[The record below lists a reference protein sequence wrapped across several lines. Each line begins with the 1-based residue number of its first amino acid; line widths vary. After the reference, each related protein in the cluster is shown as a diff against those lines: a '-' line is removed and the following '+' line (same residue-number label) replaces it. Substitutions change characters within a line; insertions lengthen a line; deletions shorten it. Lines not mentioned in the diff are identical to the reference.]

1 MSSSGRAPAPPL
13 RTPRRDARSRH
24 DPGRASRLPER
35 APRTALDRVN
45 PVTRITAAV
54 IVSLPLLVT
63 LDWVS
68 GATMTGIV
76 LAAAFALGFGAR
88 FVARRVWPVLLL
100 APLAGLNM
108 ALYGKPGGAVHL
120 DWFLVHVTDN
130 SLQLAVAVMLRVLA
144 LGVPAILLFTGID
157 PTDLADGLAQVWRLP
172 ARFVLGALAGFRLV
186 GRFVDDWR
194 SLALARRARGL
205 GDTGAVRRW
214 ATMAFAMLVIAIR
227 RGSKLATAME
237 ARGFG
242 TAHRTWAR
250 PSRVGRADAVLI
262 VSAVAAVTL
271 ALAASVLA
279 GTFWA
284 VWS

>member
-1 MSSSGRAPAPPL
+1 MS
-13 RTPRRDARSRH
+13 
-24 DPGRASRLPER
+24 LPNR

-45 PVTRITAAV
+45 PVTRIAAAV

-68 GATMTGIV
+68 GATMVGIV
-76 LAAAFALGFGAR
+76 VVSALSLGFRPGFIAK
-88 FVARRVWPVLLL
+88 RVWPVLAL
-100 APLAGLNM
+100 APFAGLNM
-108 ALYGKPGGAVHL
+108 ALYGRPGGAVHL
-120 DWFLVHVTDN
+120 DWYLVHVTDG
-130 SLQLAVAVMLRVLA
+130 SLRLAVAVMLRVLA
-144 LGVPAILLFTGID
+144 LGMPAILLFTGID

-172 ARFVLGALAGFRLV
+172 ARFVLGALAGFRLIS
-186 GRFVDDWR
+186 RFVDDWR
-194 SLALARRARGL
+194 ALSLARRARGL

-242 TAHRTWAR
+242 TATRTWAR
-250 PSRVGRADAVLI
+250 ESRVGRADLVLI
-262 VSAVAAVTL
+262 ASCVVAVTV
-271 ALAASVLA
+271 ALAAAASA

>member
-1 MSSSGRAPAPPL
+1 MIARPRVPS
-13 RTPRRDARSRH
+13 TP
-24 DPGRASRLPER
+24 
-35 APRTALDRVN
+35 LDRVN
-45 PVTRITAAV
+45 PVTRIAAAV

-68 GATMTGIV
+68 GATMVGLV
-76 LAAAFALGFGAR
+76 LVAAIGLGFPAAFI
-88 FVARRVWPVLLL
+88 ARRVWPVLAL
-100 APLAGLNM
+100 APLGALNM
-108 ALYGKPGGAVHL
+108 ALYGRPGGAVHV

-130 SLQLAVAVMLRVLA
+130 SLKLAGSVLLRVLA
-144 LGVPAILLFTGID
+144 LGVPSILLFTGID
-157 PTDLADGLAQVWRLP
+157 PTDLADGLAQVWKLP

-186 GRFVDDWR
+186 SRFVDDWR

-205 GDTGAVRRW
+205 GDTGALRRW

-242 TAHRTWAR
+242 TTERTWAR
-250 PSRVGRADAVLI
+250 PSVVGRPDLVLVVCAVL
-262 VSAVAAVTL
+262 AVAV
-271 ALAASVLA
+271 ALAASIAA

>member
-1 MSSSGRAPAPPL
+1 MSVANRAPL
-13 RTPRRDARSRH
+13 
-24 DPGRASRLPER
+24 
-35 APRTALDRVN
+35 TALDQVN
-45 PVTRITAAV
+45 PVTRIAAAV
-54 IVSLPLLVT
+54 IVSLPLLLT

-68 GATMTGIV
+68 GATMVVIV
-76 LAAAFALGFGAR
+76 LVGALALGFGPA
-88 FVARRVWPVLLL
+88 FIAKRVWPVLAL
-100 APLAGLNM
+100 APFAGVNM
-108 ALYGKPGGAVHL
+108 ALYGKPGGAVHV

-130 SLQLAVAVMLRVLA
+130 SLRLAVAVMLRVLA
-144 LGVPAILLFTGID
+144 LGMPAILLFTGID

-186 GRFVDDWR
+186 SRFVDDWR

-205 GDTGAVRRW
+205 GDTGTVRRW

-242 TAHRTWAR
+242 TAARTWAR
-250 PSRVGRADAVLI
+250 PSRVGRPDLVLVVACLVAVTAAL
-262 VSAVAAVTL
+262 VAAV
-271 ALAASVLA
+271 SA

>member
-1 MSSSGRAPAPPL
+1 VSVANRAPH
-13 RTPRRDARSRH
+13 TV
-24 DPGRASRLPER
+24 
-35 APRTALDRVN
+35 LDRVN
-45 PVTRITAAV
+45 PVTRIAAAV

-68 GATMTGIV
+68 GATMVGIV
-76 LAAAFALGFGAR
+76 LVAALALGFPFG
-88 FVARRVWPVLLL
+88 FIARRVWPVLAL

-108 ALYGKPGGAVHL
+108 ALYGKPGGAVHV
-120 DWFLVHVTDN
+120 DWFLVHITDN
-130 SLQLAVAVMLRVLA
+130 SLRLAVAVMLRVLA
-144 LGVPAILLFTGID
+144 LGMPAILLFTGID

-172 ARFVLGALAGFRLV
+172 ARFVLGALAGFRLIT
-186 GRFVDDWR
+186 RFVDDWR

-242 TAHRTWAR
+242 TARRTWAR
-250 PSRVGRADAVLI
+250 ESRVGRADLVLI
-262 VSAVAAVTL
+262 VSCLLAVTV
-271 ALAASVLA
+271 ALAAAASA
-279 GTFWA
+279 GSFWA